1 MDLKALS
8 AELRAKKSENAKK
21 LSKYIDEYLSYVEK
35 SEGFYSETIEKLIK
49 DTAVHGAAVHATE
62 YNLEKLRYLLDAF
75 KKWSVCIQKIN
86 KNLKSKWQDFLQNL
100 HEYILTIEIY
110 QTTSKEVAHEL
121 LSQFKVL
128 LTGEDKEIEEI
139 RTERYSFP
147 DPSLTWVSYGNKIL
161 DLFRKYRDYMISRS
175 MSCKNIEEMLYDVLK
190 KATEEKSLHKHMKNI
205 EETLHEF
212 SNLAIEKQNMTR

>member
-8 AELRAKKSENAKK
+8 VELRAKKSENAKK

-49 DTAVHGAAVHATE
+49 NSAVHATE

-75 KKWSVCIQKIN
+75 KEWSVCIQKIN
-86 KNLKSKWQDFLQNL
+86 KSLKSKWQDFLQNL
-100 HEYILTIEIY
+100 HEYVLTIEIY

-121 LSQFKVL
+121 MSQFRVL

-175 MSCKNIEEMLYDVLK
+175 MSCKTIEEMLYDVLRR
-190 KATEEKSLHKHMKNI
+190 ATEEKSLQKHIKNI

-212 SNLAIEKQNMTR
+212 SNLAIEKQNMARY